1 MARSLKEQLYRVVS
15 QAIEDG
21 RLEPGLVL
29 LEGHLAEHFAM
40 SRSPVRQTLARLHEE
55 GRICRFEGRG
65 YQVGAQP
72 GDVVRRSLGKS
83 DFRASRIERT
93 DTWRAHAENVERDV
107 VLCSMKGRFEL
118 NELQLAR
125 SLSVS
130 RTLTHRTLLY
140 LQSIGVVEKV
150 KYSSWTVVPLDD
162 TRLRDLYQARCQL
175 EPFMMTR
182 AAETLS
188 DAEIQNYL
196 ARLNDAARDYP
207 QVPSA
212 LLDALENDLHH
223 EALKRGNNAEI
234 MTMLRRTR
242 PILLISKHLL
252 GSSIE
257 LPSVEPFFD
266 EHRHVFEQAR
276 ARHGEAAGRALEEHL
291 ARSESQVQARLADFR
306 DAGTIDVP
314 DYLREV
320 ALDT

>member
-15 QAIEDG
+15 EAIDDG
-21 RLEPGLVL
+21 RLETGLVL

-40 SRSPVRQTLARLHEE
+40 SRSPVREALARLHQE

-65 YQVGAQP
+65 FQVGTRP
-72 GDVVRRSLGKS
+72 GEAVRRSLGKG

-93 DTWRAHAENVERDV
+93 DAWRAHVEIVERDV

-130 RTLTHRTLLY
+130 RALTHRILLY
-140 LQSIGVVEKV
+140 LQGIGVVEKV
-150 KYSSWTVVPLDD
+150 KYSSWTVVPLND
-162 TRLRDLYQARCQL
+162 TRLHDLYQARRQL
-175 EPFMMTR
+175 EPFMMSR

-188 DAEIQNYL
+188 EADIQRYL
-196 ARLNDAARDYP
+196 TRLDDAARDYP
-207 QVPSA
+207 RVPSA

-223 EALKRGNNAEI
+223 EALRCGNNVEI
-234 MTMLRRTR
+234 MLMLQRTR

-252 GSSIE
+252 GSTID
-257 LPSVEPFFD
+257 LPSVSPFFD
-266 EHRHVFEQAR
+266 EHRHVFEKAR
-276 ARHGEAAGRALEEHL
+276 ARHGAAAGHALDEHL
-291 ARSESQVQARLADFR
+291 ARSESQVQQRLAHFHDVGEI
-306 DAGTIDVP
+306 AVP

-320 ALDT
+320 ERS